1 MAKKYVIYLDSRYPG
16 TVGHNSYGY
25 WSGKTYTVNGEI
37 FPVHSRD
44 SITCDTKKYTSYK
57 RALQG
62 AEALL
67 EKCAYVWKCQIEEIG
82 DEQFERK

>member
-37 FPVHSRD
+37 FPVHSRN
-44 SITCDTKKYTSYK
+44 SITCDTKK
-57 RALQG
+57 
-62 AEALL
+62 
-67 EKCAYVWKCQIEEIG
+67 
-82 DEQFERK
+82 

>member
-44 SITCDTKKYTSYK
+44 SMTCATKKYTSYK
-57 RALQG
+57 RAHGG
-62 AEALL
+62 AEDLL
-67 EKCAYVWKCQIEEIG
+67 EKGDNVWKYQVEKIDDG
-82 DEQFERK
+82 